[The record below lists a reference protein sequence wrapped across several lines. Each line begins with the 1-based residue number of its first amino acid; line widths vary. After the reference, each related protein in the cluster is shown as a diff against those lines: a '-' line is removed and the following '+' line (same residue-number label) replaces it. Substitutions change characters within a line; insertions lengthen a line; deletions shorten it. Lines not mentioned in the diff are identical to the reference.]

1 MEKLLYIDPHRVQD
15 FHPPVL
21 SSTAPNSWNQERAQP
36 SAGAWGWD
44 RGQWRGSPCS
54 ALPLLVRLGPRS
66 PLIPL
71 LHSSVAG

>member
-36 SAGAWGWD
+36 SAGRGGGTGVSGGGAHAAPRPCSCAWGPA
-44 RGQWRGSPCS
+44 RP
-54 ALPLLVRLGPRS
+54 
-66 PLIPL
+66 
-71 LHSSVAG
+71 